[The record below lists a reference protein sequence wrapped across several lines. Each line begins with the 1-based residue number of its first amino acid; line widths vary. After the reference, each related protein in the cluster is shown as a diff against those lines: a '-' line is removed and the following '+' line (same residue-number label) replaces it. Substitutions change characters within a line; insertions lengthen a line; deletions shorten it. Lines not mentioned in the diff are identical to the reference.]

1 MAQGGFRIL
10 ITDEGD
16 EVFLR
21 ASIVIYALGG
31 FCTLMHAEEHR
42 ATAEKILLVA
52 SKLFAEKGFANVS
65 VRDICRETGTTPPV
79 IYYYFGSKKG
89 LFEAVARK
97 QISMKDFIRKLSEA
111 SEPKDPRRGLELFVS
126 TYLSSFPEH
135 TFDVGL
141 YMRDSATLD
150 KHSAQMVSEDLE
162 RIRSLAVGLVDRS
175 TATGYF
181 RKADSGLATDC
192 LLGMLNRVIF
202 QHIHFAKISDRE
214 AYGRFVTD
222 FFIRAMK

>member
-1 MAQGGFRIL
+1 
-10 ITDEGD
+10 
-16 EVFLR
+16 V
-21 ASIVIYALGG
+21 ASIVIYALGM
-31 FCTLMHAEEHR
+31 FLILMQAEETR
-42 ATAEKILLVA
+42 ATAEKILHVA
-52 SKLFAEKGFANVS
+52 SKMFAEKGFANVS

-79 IYYYFGSKKG
+79 IYYYFESKKG

-97 QISMKDFIRKLSEA
+97 QITMGDFIRKLSKA
-111 SEPKDPRRGLELFVS
+111 SESKDPRKGFELFVS

-162 RIRSLAVGLVDRS
+162 RIRALAVGLVERS
-175 TATGYF
+175 MGLGLF
-181 RKADSGLATDC
+181 RKTDSNLATDC

-222 FFIRAMK
+222 FFVRAMK

>member
-1 MAQGGFRIL
+1 MQ
-10 ITDEGD
+10 
-16 EVFLR
+16 
-21 ASIVIYALGG
+21 
-31 FCTLMHAEEHR
+31 AEETR
-42 ATAEKILLVA
+42 TTAEKILQVA
-52 SKLFAEKGFANVS
+52 SKMFAGKGFANVS

-97 QISMKDFIRKLSEA
+97 QISMGDFIRKLSSA
-111 SEPKDPRRGLELFVS
+111 SESKDPRKGLESFVS

-141 YMRDSATLD
+141 YMRDSASLD
-150 KHSAQMVSEDLE
+150 KHSARMVSEDLE
-162 RIRSLAVGLVDRS
+162 RIRALAVRLVDRS
-175 TATGYF
+175 MAVGLF
-181 RKADSGLATDC
+181 RKTDASLAADC

-222 FFIRAMK
+222 FFMRAMK

>member
-1 MAQGGFRIL
+1 MQ
-10 ITDEGD
+10 TE
-16 EVFLR
+16 E
-21 ASIVIYALGG
+21 
-31 FCTLMHAEEHR
+31 TL
-42 ATAEKILLVA
+42 ATAERILQVA
-52 SKLFAEKGFANVS
+52 SKMFAEKGFANVS
-65 VRDICRETGTTPPV
+65 VRDICRETETTPPV
-79 IYYYFGSKKG
+79 IYYHFGSKRG

-97 QISMKDFIRKLSEA
+97 RISMEDFIVKLSRA
-111 SEPKDPRRGLELFVS
+111 TGSKDPRKGLESFVS
-126 TYLSSFPEH
+126 TYLASFPEH

-162 RIRSLAVGLVDRS
+162 RIRALSRGLVDRS
-175 TATGYF
+175 IRLGLF
-181 RKADSGLATDC
+181 RKTDSDLATDC

-222 FFIRAMK
+222 FFVRAMKA

>member
-1 MAQGGFRIL
+1 LQ
-10 ITDEGD
+10 
-16 EVFLR
+16 
-21 ASIVIYALGG
+21 
-31 FCTLMHAEEHR
+31 AEETST
-42 ATAEKILLVA
+42 TAEKILQVA
-52 SKLFAEKGFANVS
+52 SKMFAEKGFANVS
-65 VRDICRETGTTPPV
+65 VRDICRETGTTAPV

-97 QISMKDFIRKLSEA
+97 QITMGDFIRKLSRA
-111 SEPKDPRRGLELFVS
+111 SESKDPLRGLDLFVS

-141 YMRDSATLD
+141 YMRDSAALD

-162 RIRSLAVGLVDRS
+162 RIRALAVGLVERS
-175 TATGYF
+175 IRLGLF
-181 RKADSGLATDC
+181 RKTDPDLATDC

-222 FFIRAMK
+222 FFMRAMR

>member
-1 MAQGGFRIL
+1 MQ
-10 ITDEGD
+10 
-16 EVFLR
+16 
-21 ASIVIYALGG
+21 
-31 FCTLMHAEEHR
+31 AEETR
-42 ATAEKILLVA
+42 TTAEKILQVA
-52 SKLFAEKGFANVS
+52 SKMFAEKGFANVS

-79 IYYYFGSKKG
+79 IYYYFRSKKG

-97 QISMKDFIRKLSEA
+97 QISMGDFIRKLSKALE
-111 SEPKDPRRGLELFVS
+111 SKDPRKGLESFVS

-162 RIRSLAVGLVDRS
+162 RIRALALGLVDRS
-175 TATGYF
+175 IRMGLF
-181 RKADSGLATDC
+181 RKTDSDLATDC

-222 FFIRAMK
+222 FFLRAMK